1 MRKKISLLKIV
12 NKLLLSV
19 NTQIKSFFNSINVLV
34 NSKKKPK
41 KNLINIDKKILIS
54 CGSVVI
60 LVLSYFLI
68 PTFYNKNLIKIK
80 LTNQILE
87 KYNLKVNFKGTIR
100 YGLFP
105 KPHYFI
111 KDTAIIYDEKN
122 LGKADIT
129 KIYISIKNFFSLE
142 NLKIKDLKF
151 KQTEFDINSNNFI
164 FFKKVLNANKSD
176 YNINFF
182 DSKLFYKD
190 KFEDVI
196 FLTKIKDLNFLYT
209 DDFKQQLNIELNIF
223 NIPFKMN
230 VLNNLEKKN
239 TIIELESHKLRLKI
253 KNNFDYNEKNIN
265 GLLDFKIIN
274 KSKVIKYDV
283 NKNSLSFNTDK
294 NNFKG
299 KIDFK
304 PFYMSSDLKFYQIDI
319 MQIFKDNSIFL
330 NILNTEIFN
339 NQNLNSVINIYS
351 DKFKDINYLS
361 NINLKTHFEEGD
373 IKIKNSSLN
382 WKNSILINLDEV
394 ELINQNNNLFFTG
407 TVSFYFKDI
416 GDFYSQFQV
425 KKNFRKKIDKIK
437 LDFLLDIN
445 QKQVELD
452 NLKVDG
458 FTNKSID
465 NFIKNF
471 NSKKK
476 NIFNKIIFR
485 NSIKDFFSNL

>member
-60 LVLSYFLI
+60 IVFNYFLI
-68 PTFYNKNLIKIK
+68 PTFYDKNLIKIK

-87 KYNLKVNFKGTIR
+87 KYNLKVNFKGVIK

-111 KDTAIIYDEKN
+111 KDTAINYDEKN
-122 LGKADIT
+122 LGKANIT
-129 KIYISIKNFFSLE
+129 KIYISIKNFFSLD
-142 NLKIKDLKF
+142 NLKIKDLNF

-164 FFKKVLNANKSD
+164 FFEKVLNANKSD
-176 YNINFF
+176 FNINFF

-230 VLNNLEKKN
+230 VLNDLEKKN

-253 KNNFDYNEKNIN
+253 KNNFDLMK
-265 GLLDFKIIN
+265 
-274 KSKVIKYDV
+274 
-283 NKNSLSFNTDK
+283 
-294 NNFKG
+294 
-299 KIDFK
+299 
-304 PFYMSSDLKFYQIDI
+304 
-319 MQIFKDNSIFL
+319 
-330 NILNTEIFN
+330 
-339 NQNLNSVINIYS
+339 
-351 DKFKDINYLS
+351 
-361 NINLKTHFEEGD
+361 KT
-373 IKIKNSSLN
+373 
-382 WKNSILINLDEV
+382 
-394 ELINQNNNLFFTG
+394 
-407 TVSFYFKDI
+407 
-416 GDFYSQFQV
+416 
-425 KKNFRKKIDKIK
+425 
-437 LDFLLDIN
+437 
-445 QKQVELD
+445 
-452 NLKVDG
+452 
-458 FTNKSID
+458 
-465 NFIKNF
+465 
-471 NSKKK
+471 
-476 NIFNKIIFR
+476 
-485 NSIKDFFSNL
+485 